1 MKALARERHTI
12 SRRLERREKWL
23 ERSGVSIETFRRAVQ
38 KLVDL
43 LDAKKTVPSVVDKR
57 GTVLER
63 VEVDDT
69 HVQEK
74 AAKDLAALHIDLMG
88 LSAPKE
94 ADTQPAQIAL
104 VVNLPDWI
112 VRTQPAQLEADTPR
126 GRERLD
132 GAAPVAV
139 AEITDEEVS
148 SS

>member
-1 MKALARERHTI
+1 M
-12 SRRLERREKWL
+12 
-23 ERSGVSIETFRRAVQ
+23 
-38 KLVDL
+38 
-43 LDAKKTVPSVVDKR
+43 PSVVDKR

-112 VRTQPAQLEADTPR
+112 VRTQPAQLEA
-126 GRERLD
+126 
-132 GAAPVAV
+132 GAAPPADAETAEVEAEPVAV
-139 AEITDEEVS
+139 AEVADEER
-148 SS
+148 